1 MTRRG
6 AKSLILGACGAAAL
20 AAGPAWAQPPVWTV
34 RDADSVIVIFGS
46 VHVLPEGLDW
56 RPFALDKALAQA
68 DDLWFEVPLDAASD
82 VAAQREST
90 ANGFLPPGRNLS
102 SLLSK
107 VGRMR
112 LAKVAAAMD
121 IPLGRL
127 DLMRPWYAELTLS
140 SALYRQSGAAAS
152 QGVEQTLAKAAPRA
166 QRKALE
172 TPAEQVGFFA
182 SAPMG
187 DQVASL
193 EQTLKQIDERPG
205 DYQAL
210 VRAWMA
216 GDVGALDREAVQ
228 PLRKSAPR
236 LYAILVAR
244 RNARW
249 ADRIATRLDGSG
261 RTVIVVGVGHL
272 VGKDGVPAR
281 LRAKGLEVEGPQ

>member
-1 MTRRG
+1 MRRRRVR
-6 AKSLILGACGAAAL
+6 SLILGVCGALAL
-20 AAGPAWAQPPVWTV
+20 TSPAWALPPVWTV

-56 RPFALDKALAQA
+56 RPFALDKALSQA
-68 DDLWFEVPLDAASD
+68 DDLWFEVPLDAEAD
-82 VAAQREST
+82 VAAQRESSIS
-90 ANGFLPPGRNLS
+90 GFLPQGRSLS

-121 IPLGRL
+121 IPVGRL
-127 DLMRPWYAELTLS
+127 EVMRPWYAELTLS

-166 QRKALE
+166 ERKAFE
-172 TPAEQVGFFA
+172 TPAEQVAFFA
-182 SAPMG
+182 SAPMA

-193 EQTLKQIDERPG
+193 EQTLKQIDETPG
-205 DYQAL
+205 DYLAL

-216 GDVGALDREAVQ
+216 GDTAALDREAVQ

-249 ADRIATRLDGSG
+249 AERIADRMKGSG

-281 LRAKGLEVEGPQ
+281 LRAKGYKVEGPG